1 MSGCH
6 KGVTALQDRQ
16 MPCRGHDSIPGEHNI
31 FGRLAMVAAAALA
44 LTACDSNTAR
54 EIRVVGS
61 STVYPFTTAVAETF
75 VNQGGGRRAPV
86 VESIGTGGGLARF
99 CEGVGWE
106 FPDIANASRRI
117 KKSEYELCQ
126 KNGVGEIMEVQI
138 GVDGVALAEANNGPK
153 LQLSKKDVYLALAAA
168 PYGRPNRART
178 WQQVNPALPAIP
190 IQVMGPPSTS
200 GTRDAL
206 VELVLEPG
214 CAEADPQVPSLKAAK
229 DTAPYDA
236 RCKRI
241 RDDGPYIDK
250 GENDNLIVQG
260 LAQNPNA
267 IGVFGYSYLEE
278 NIDRLHG
285 VPIEGVA
292 PTYETIASR
301 TYPGARPLF
310 LYVKKRHL
318 RAVPGLADFLT
329 LYTTMWEPGGKL
341 TRRGL
346 IAAPDDVRKH
356 SAEIV
361 AKRLA
366 LDPAGLH

>member
-1 MSGCH
+1 MR
-6 KGVTALQDRQ
+6 AAA
-16 MPCRGHDSIPGEHNI
+16 HDSGEAGSSHI
-31 FGRLAMVAAAALA
+31 FGRLALIAAAALTLA
-44 LTACDSNTAR
+44 GCDSNTAR

-75 VNQGGGRRAPV
+75 VNQGGGRKAPV
-86 VESIGTGGGLARF
+86 VESIGTGAGLKRF

-126 KNGVGEIMEVQI
+126 ANGVGEIMEVQI
-138 GVDGVALAEANNGPK
+138 GVDGVALAEANNGPR
-153 LQLSKKDVYLALAAA
+153 LALSKKDVYLALAAN
-168 PYGRPNRART
+168 PFGKPNAARS
-178 WQQVNPALPAIP
+178 WRDVNPSLPAIP
-190 IQVMGPPSTS
+190 IQVMGPPATS

-206 VELVLEPG
+206 VELVMEPG
-214 CAEADPQVPSLKAAK
+214 CAAADPEAKALKAAK
-229 DTAPYDA
+229 DTAPYDS

-260 LAQNPNA
+260 LAANPNA
-267 IGVFGYSYLEE
+267 LGVFGYSYLEE

-292 PTYETIASR
+292 PSYATIADG

-329 LYTTMWEPGGKL
+329 LYTTMWNPKGKL
-341 TRRGL
+341 TQRGL
-346 IAAPDDVRKH
+346 IAAPDALRMH
-356 SAEIV
+356 SAQVV
-361 AKRLA
+361 AQRIA
-366 LDPAGLH
+366 LDPTGLH